1 MIANFFTNLFS
12 IASFSIAEG
21 LMWSLL
27 AVGIFVTYRILDVAD
42 LTTEGSFPLGGAI
55 TAALIMSDL
64 PPIVATIGAVFGGML
79 AGLVSGIIH
88 TKLKIPA
95 LLAGIIT
102 MTGLYSINS
111 RVMGKKPNQAL
122 LGKQTIFNF
131 MDEFNFTSNTVVII
145 IGLVTVLL
153 VIGLLYTF
161 FRTEIGL
168 SIISTGDNIEMSQ
181 ANGINTDFTKI
192 LGYMIANGMIA
203 LSGSLIA
210 QNNGYADISSGIGT
224 IVIGLAA
231 IIISEVLFSKQPL
244 LYRMFSVVLGA
255 IIYRFILALILELPI
270 EANDNKFFS
279 AVILVVALSFPLVQK
294 KLQSNSKR
302 QPKKRKGG
310 VL

>member
-12 IASFSIAEG
+12 IAAFSVAEG

-55 TAALIMSDL
+55 TAALIMADL
-64 PPIVATIGAVFGGML
+64 PPIVATVGAVFGGML

-122 LGKQTIFNF
+122 LGKKTIFNF

>member
-12 IASFSIAEG
+12 IAAFSVAEG

-55 TAALIMSDL
+55 TAALIMADL
-64 PPIVATIGAVFGGML
+64 PPIVATVGAVFGGML

-122 LGKQTIFNF
+122 LGKKTIFNF
-131 MDEFNFTSNTVVII
+131 MDEFNFTSSTVVII